1 MLDRFVQDIRYA
13 IRTLR
18 TAPGFA
24 LVAILSLAL
33 GIGANTAIFSLIDA
47 VMLKTLPVSRPE
59 ELLQVTESNDNTSF
73 TNPLWEAL
81 RDRQDVFSG
90 IFAYSGRRFNLAA
103 GGEARNVN
111 ATMASGDYFATLG
124 IQPVLGRLLTPADDR
139 RGCAG
144 TAVLGYDF
152 WQREYEGRADV
163 LGRSISLDG
172 HPFEIIG
179 VMQPGFTGTDVGR
192 ASNLAVPLCSEKI
205 LQGENSQLDQR
216 SSWWMRVVGRPKP
229 GVSPSQVN
237 ARLKVLSSAVFEA
250 TVPPRFRDKDKDQY
264 RRRSM
269 KAISAANGLSYLRTQ
284 YRPALLTLLVV
295 VAVVLLI
302 ACANVANLL
311 LARAAGRQREI
322 AIRLALG
329 LSRPRLIRQLLT
341 ESVVLSLAGA
351 LLGVV
356 FAQWGSRLLVAM
368 LSTKNSPVFLDL
380 TLNTHVLGFTIA
392 VAAAT
397 GLLFGLAPA
406 WRGTRVE
413 PQAAMKENARGV
425 VEGSSRFSV
434 GKALVMLQVALSLLL
449 LVGAGLL
456 LGTFRRLETLDPG
469 FQPAHVLTVEIDL
482 RNAHI
487 PNERLIPARAEMAQR
502 VRAVPGVLSAST
514 SDNTPISGSSWNDS
528 IQVDGYTPKGERDD
542 SIWLYRV
549 SPRYFETLGIPLIGG
564 RDFDARDTL
573 HSPKVALINQTAAKK
588 FFAGKN
594 AVGQTYRETYPTLGP
609 PIQIIG
615 VVGDTKYRSL
625 KEDILPV
632 AFVAASQ
639 EEKPYPSGTI
649 EVRAAGSAA
658 SLIPTVKNVLEQ
670 VNPDVSLEFKTLSDQ
685 VDSSLTRERLLATL
699 SGFFGGLALLLAT
712 IGLYGVMSYNVTRRR
727 NEIGIRMALG
737 AAEATV
743 LRMVLREVSLL
754 VGVGL
759 VVGIGAA
766 AAATRLIAT
775 FVYGVTVRDPA
786 TMTIAALILAAV
798 ALFAGYLP
806 ARRASRVDPMVA
818 LRDE

>member
-24 LVAILSLAL
+24 VVAILSLAL

-47 VMLKTLPVSRPE
+47 VMLKTLPVSHPE
-59 ELLQVTESNDNTSF
+59 ELLQVVEGKDNTSF

-90 IFAYSGRRFNLAA
+90 IFAYSGTRFNLAA
-103 GGEARNVN
+103 GGEARYVN
-111 ATMASGDYFATLG
+111 AVWASGDYFSTLG

-139 RGCAG
+139 RGCPGA
-144 TAVLGYDF
+144 AVLAYDY
-152 WQREYEGRADV
+152 WQREYNGRADI
-163 LGRSISLDG
+163 LGKNISLDG

-179 VMQPGFTGTDVGR
+179 VMQPGFSGTDVGR
-192 ASNLAVPLCSEKI
+192 ASNLAVPLCAEKI
-205 LQGENSQLDQR
+205 MRGENSQLDQR
-216 SSWWMRVVGRPKP
+216 SSWWMRVIARPKP
-229 GVSPSQVN
+229 GISPSQAD
-237 ARLKVLSSAVFEA
+237 ARLKILSPSVFEA
-250 TVPPRFRDKDKDQY
+250 TVPPRFRDNDKAEY
-264 RRRSM
+264 RKRSV
-269 KAISAANGLSYLRTQ
+269 KTVSAANGLSYLRTQ
-284 YRPALLTLLVV
+284 YRPALITLLVV

-341 ESVVLSLAGA
+341 ESLVLSLAGA
-351 LLGVV
+351 LLGIV
-356 FAQWGSRLLVAM
+356 FAQWGSQLLVTM
-368 LSTKNSPVFLDL
+368 LSSRNNTVFLNL
-380 TLNTHVLGFTIA
+380 SLNTHVLAFTIA

-397 GLLFGLAPA
+397 GLLFGMAPA
-406 WRGTRVE
+406 WRGTRVD
-413 PQAAMKENARGV
+413 PQVAMKENARGV
-425 VEGSSRFSV
+425 VEGSTRFSL
-434 GKALVMLQVALSLLL
+434 GKALVMAQVALSLLL

-456 LGTFRRLETLDPG
+456 LGTFRKLQTLNPG

-487 PNERLIPARAEMAQR
+487 PNERLIPARAEMADR
-502 VRAVPGVLSAST
+502 VRAIPGVLSAST

-528 IQVDGYTPKGERDD
+528 IQVEGYTPKGERDD

-564 RDFDARDTL
+564 RDFDSRDTL

-588 FFAGKN
+588 FFPGKN

-625 KEDILPV
+625 KEEILPV
-632 AFVAASQ
+632 AFVAAAQ
-639 EEKPYPSGTI
+639 EEKPYPSGII
-649 EVRAAGSAA
+649 EVRSAGSATA
-658 SLIPTVKNVLEQ
+658 LIPAVKSALEQ
-670 VNPDVSLEFKTLSDQ
+670 VNPNMMLEFRTLSEQ
-685 VDSSLTRERLLATL
+685 VGSSLTRERLLATL

-712 IGLYGVMSYNVTRRR
+712 IGLYGVMSYNVARRR
-727 NEIGIRMALG
+727 SEIGIRMALG

-743 LRMVLREVSLL
+743 LRMVLREVTLL

-766 AAATRLIAT
+766 IAATRLIAT

-786 TMTIAALILAAV
+786 TMTMAAVLLAAV